1 MTSMQ
6 AVYFVPFALFVL
18 MAFTLAVKL
27 PRYRRTAKIA
37 EQLRRQAGVLEEQRA
52 LLQAIQD
59 SISDGILLIGEN
71 GQVTAFNAAALRI
84 LSKQI
89 PEMKESAISALVQ
102 SSSDHDVVQWEDRLV
117 ERFKALVPG
126 YGQLYVFRDIT
137 DQKRLADKV
146 GHELNNLLTGIM
158 GNAGLALDRLPP
170 GDPLRALLDD
180 VIRSSG
186 RAAAVSRQFLAH
198 RGEAPQ
204 EVDSTDAPAS
214 RHTTA

>member
-1 MTSMQ
+1 MQ
-6 AVYFVPFALFVL
+6 AVYIIFLVLIVL
-18 MAFTLAVKL
+18 MALIIAVKM

-37 EQLRRQAGVLEEQRA
+37 EELRIQAGLLEDQRA

-59 SISDGILLIGEN
+59 SVSDGILLVGEN
-71 GQVTAFNAAALRI
+71 GQVKAFNAAALRL
-84 LSKQI
+84 LSKSL
-89 PEMKESAISALVQ
+89 PEMKDRAILALVR
-102 SSSDHDVVQWEDRLV
+102 SSSDHDIVQWEDRLI
-117 ERFKALVPG
+117 ERFNTALPG

-137 DQKRLADKV
+137 EQKRLSNKV

-170 GDPLRALLDD
+170 EDPLRALLDD

-186 RAAAVSRQFLAH
+186 RAATVSRQLLTH
-198 RGEAPQ
+198 RGEPQ

>member
-1 MTSMQ
+1 MQ
-6 AVYFVPFALFVL
+6 AVYVVFLALFVL
-18 MAFTLAVKL
+18 TALSIAVKL

-37 EQLRRQAGVLEEQRA
+37 EELRIQAGFLEEQRA

-59 SISDGILLIGEN
+59 SVSDGILLVGEN
-71 GQVTAFNAAALRI
+71 GQVKAFNAAALRI
-84 LSKQI
+84 LSKQL
-89 PEMKESAISALVQ
+89 PEMNESAILALVQ
-102 SSSDHDVVQWEDRLV
+102 SSSDHDVVQWEDRLI
-117 ERFKALVPG
+117 ERFKTVVPG

-137 DQKRLADKV
+137 EQKRLAEKV

-170 GDPLRALLDD
+170 GDSLGALLDD
-180 VIRSSG
+180 VIRASG
-186 RAAAVSRQFLAH
+186 RAATVSRQLLAH
-198 RGEAPQ
+198 RGEVPR

>member
-1 MTSMQ
+1 MQ
-6 AVYFVPFALFVL
+6 AVYVAFIALSVL
-18 MAFTLAVKL
+18 IVLSIAVTL

-37 EQLRRQAGVLEEQRA
+37 EELRSQVGVLEEQRA

-59 SISDGILLIGEN
+59 SVSDGILLVGEN
-71 GQVTAFNAAALRI
+71 GQVKAFNAAALRI
-84 LSKQI
+84 LSKQL

-102 SSSDHDVVQWEDRLV
+102 SSSDHDIVQWEDRLI
-117 ERFKALVPG
+117 ERFKTVVPA
-126 YGQLYVFRDIT
+126 YGQLYIFRDIT
-137 DQKRLADKV
+137 EQKRLAEKV

-158 GNAGLALDRLPP
+158 GNAGLALDRLTP
-170 GDPLRALLDD
+170 GDPLGALLDD

-186 RAAAVSRQFLAH
+186 RAATVSRQFLAH
-198 RGEAPQ
+198 RGEVPQ